1 MASTK
6 ISDVI
11 VPEVYNPYVIAR
23 TVELSKIIQSG
34 IATRDPDL
42 KFPNVGTQVK
52 GGKTIHI
59 PFWKS
64 LVDAAGADD
73 EILADSGNGL
83 TVNNIEAGESI
94 AAVHVR
100 GKAWGAND
108 LARYFSGDDPM
119 QAIADMNAAYWANRM
134 QHVLLSSLEG
144 LTVDVSSPT
153 AADAP
158 LKAHVLDISGETGSA
173 AVLSSEAMIDAM
185 YLMGDHAAELGGIIC
200 NSATMAKLVKLNL
213 IDTVRDAESP
223 VEYKFYMGKPVI
235 VDDALRATSGAN
247 PIYFFGQGAIAFNE
261 DTEGLEITETDRDT
275 LKGEDVLISRRAFVM
290 HPRGMKWVGTP
301 VSTTPSNTELAIA
314 TNWQLADNIKNVP
327 ITKLVAKLA

>member
-1 MASTK
+1 MPSTK

-11 VPEVYNPYVIAR
+11 VPEVYNPYVIAK

-42 KFPNVGTQVK
+42 RFPAVGTQVK

-73 EILADSGNGL
+73 EILSDSSGL
-83 TVNNIEAGESI
+83 SVNNIEAGESI
-94 AAVHVR
+94 AAIHVR

-119 QAIADMNAAYWANRM
+119 AAIGDMNAAYWANRE
-134 QHVLLSSLEG
+134 QHVLLATLEG
-144 LTVDVSSPT
+144 ITDPT
-153 AADAP
+153 NGAIKD
-158 LKAHVLDISGETGSA
+158 HTLDISGGVGDA

-213 IDTVRDAESP
+213 IDTVRDADSP

-235 VDDALRATSGAN
+235 VDDALVASSGN
-247 PIYFFGQGAIAFNE
+247 NSIYFFGLGAIAFNE

-290 HPRGMKWVGTP
+290 HPRGLQWTGTAVG
-301 VSTTPSNTELAIA
+301 TTPSNTELAIPG
-314 TNWQLADNIKNVP
+314 NWALADNIKNVP
-327 ITKLVAKLA
+327 ITRLICKLA

>member
-1 MASTK
+1 MAYTK

-11 VPEVYNPYVIAR
+11 VPEVYNPYVIQKSI
-23 TVELSKIIQSG
+23 ELNKFIASG
-34 IATRDPDL
+34 IATRDADL
-42 KFPNVGTQVK
+42 QFPNVSRKVK

-64 LVDAAGADD
+64 LVDDANADD
-73 EILADSGNGL
+73 EILSDSTAL
-83 TVNNIEAGESI
+83 SINNIEAGESI

-108 LARYFSGDDPM
+108 LAGYFAGDDPM
-119 QAIADMNAAYWANRM
+119 MAIADMNGAYWANRE
-134 QHVLLSSLEG
+134 QHVLIKTLEGVLDGTSGALSS
-144 LTVDVSSPT
+144 
-153 AADAP
+153 
-158 LKAHVLDISGETGSA
+158 HVLDISGGTGDA

-185 YLMGDHAAELGGIIC
+185 YLMGDHVSQLGGIAC

-223 VEYKFYMGKPVI
+223 LEYKFYQGKPVI
-235 VDDALRATSGAN
+235 VDDAIKATSGAH

-261 DTEGLEITETDRDT
+261 DTEGLELTETDRDK
-275 LKGEDVLISRRAFVM
+275 LGGNDVLISRRAFVM
-290 HPRGMKWVGTP
+290 HPRGLAWAGTAA
-301 VSTTPSNTELAIA
+301 STTPSNAELATA
-314 TNWQLADNIKNVP
+314 ANWTLADNAKNVP

>member
-23 TVELSKIIQSG
+23 TVELNKIIQSG

-42 KFPNVGTQVK
+42 KFPAVGTQVK

-73 EILADSGNGL
+73 EILSDSTGL

-94 AAVHVR
+94 AAIHVR

-119 QAIADMNAAYWANRM
+119 AAIADMNAAYWANRE
-134 QHVLLSSLEG
+134 QHVLLSTLAG
-144 LTVDVSSPT
+144 ITDPT
-153 AADAP
+153 SGVI
-158 LKAHVLDISGETGSA
+158 KAHTLDISAGAGAA

-185 YLMGDHAAELGGIIC
+185 YLMGDHAAELAGIIC

-213 IDTVRDAESP
+213 IDTVRDADSP

-235 VDDALRATSGAN
+235 VDDSLAASSGTN
-247 PIYFFGQGAIAFNE
+247 TVYFFGAGAVSFNE
-261 DTEGLEITETDRDT
+261 DTDGLEITETDRDT

-290 HPRGMKWVGTP
+290 HPRGLQWTGTA
-301 VSTTPSNTELAIA
+301 SGTTPSNLELA
-314 TNWQLADNIKNVP
+314 TPGNWALADNIKNVP
-327 ITKLVAKLA
+327 ITRLDCKLA